1 MTPKAKSAN
10 STTIVIERKA
20 ISNGKPNGNNVHVAG
35 GDHKGIVINKVA
47 TVNDT
52 EEAGVPEIS
61 LQFLVFL
68 VNGQTGLHTQES
80 RKLFFWFK
88 PNVPIHER
96 PTVAQEFFKELVSP
110 LKFPRDYV
118 GFIKVIMKL
127 MQNVYPTIRKIEV
140 ELRQLGMPRELP
152 VRPSRPNY
160 VLIDLK
166 TYDRS
171 LSVSTDDSI
180 LSKEVPLTEKKILE
194 LIEAAYPHPV
204 TIEDLAKDHGW
215 DEALVQKHVESLK
228 EKGLVKAME
237 HGAFTRIIQHEK
249 DIQIVKQMPT
259 IIRSKQ
265 PTIAI
270 ITAQYCEKLAVDSML
285 ENKETFVRYTTVGT
299 NQTNNGPFPTPTS
312 TVVKGTRFG
321 ESNVYTLGNIGH
333 HRVVCTKLPTLGY
346 TREAITSAGNT
357 TTRLLGTFQ
366 MVDNVFIVG
375 VGGGVPHYTDY
386 SRHVRLGD
394 VVVSASDSPGGF
406 AYTYCEKAS
415 IEKDGSYNFEIKK
428 YNPINDIIQEVARKI
443 KEQDE
448 KNGDSSWLHFMEE
461 GLSHLG
467 VQSEHDFIRPSGDTD
482 KLYMPI
488 GEKDL
493 IEVAH
498 PQPQDAT
505 DSWTEERPRLHVGP
519 VGSGRDVSR
528 DTKLREEFCRKAGLL
543 ALDFES
549 DCVVESIVGNR
560 TLSWALVRG
569 AADYKDGIRRSPWQ
583 AYASLTAAAVVRSII
598 ANMPTAQEDD

>member
-1 MTPKAKSAN
+1 MVDTLTESIIMTPKAKTAN

-20 ISNGKPNGNNVHVAG
+20 IANGKPNGNNVHVAG

-68 VNGQTGLHTQES
+68 INGQTGLHTQES

-152 VRPSRPNY
+152 VRP
-160 VLIDLK
+160 L
-166 TYDRS
+166 
-171 LSVSTDDSI
+171 STDDSI

-228 EKGLVKAME
+228 EKGLVKAMD

-285 ENKETFVRYTTVGT
+285 ENKETFVRYTTVG
-299 NQTNNGPFPTPTS
+299 
-312 TVVKGTRFG
+312 

-366 MVDNVFIVG
+366 MVDNVFVVG

-394 VVVSASDSPGGF
+394 VVVSAPDSPSGF
-406 AYTYCEKAS
+406 AYTYCEKAN

-428 YNPINDIIQEVARKI
+428 YNPINDIIQEVARKM

-448 KNGDSSWLHFMEE
+448 KSGGSSWLHFMEE

-498 PQPQDAT
+498 PQPLDAT
-505 DSWTEERPRLHVGP
+505 DSWDEEKPRLHVGP
-519 VGSGRDVSR
+519 IGSGRDVSR

-583 AYASLTAAAVVRSII
+583 PYASLAAAAVVRSII

>member
-1 MTPKAKSAN
+1 MVDTLTENIIMTPKAKSAN

-152 VRPSRPNY
+152 VRP
-160 VLIDLK
+160 L
-166 TYDRS
+166 
-171 LSVSTDDSI
+171 STDDSI

-285 ENKETFVRYTTVGT
+285 ENKETFVRYTTV
-299 NQTNNGPFPTPTS
+299 
-312 TVVKGTRFG
+312 G